1 MQRLPTI
8 FLACLIV
15 ALPCLMPLFD
25 RQEYDILTIACSV
38 ALLVTATLQV
48 VMNCFGDKEWR
59 LNICDILFLAFIG
72 YSYGNSLY
80 HDSIHSVLVYWKWSA
95 AIAAYIIGRVSRESR
110 RMICIAVIVSGLIQ
124 STVIILQRFGV
135 IDSLSYFFPVS
146 GTFGNPAPTAA
157 LITVAL
163 SLCIATLSENDFNGR
178 KRTVILIG
186 VLVLFV
192 ALVFSN
198 SRACWVATIGII
210 LFAIYRRMPNNKV
223 IVTCAV
229 TLMVVLPAL
238 YFIRPG
244 SADVRLL
251 IWRASVGMYVQT
263 PIFGAGATSFAQN
276 YMYAQADYFANHP
289 DSVFIGVATDHVQSY
304 NEIIHLACEQGAI
317 GLAIFLLLLF
327 SCYKSSRAM
336 LRFPIVAIAIFSL
349 FLYTSDVFIV
359 FIIWWLFL
367 GFGGTTAESILTLK
381 GWKRNILT
389 IVISVIAVLFVG
401 MIFEPNYLENNA
413 RFPEYPTYWST
424 CDEGMQFEREGE
436 YGRAEESYVKA
447 FNMVPNRITA
457 PYRLF
462 RLYSVTN
469 TSKAEEIAE
478 YILYKQKVQYY
489 GNTVLKIRSEV
500 RQYLNNLENPSEI
513 Q

>member
-1 MQRLPTI
+1 
-8 FLACLIV
+8 
-15 ALPCLMPLFD
+15 MPLFD
-25 RQEYDILTIACSV
+25 RQEYDVLTLACS
-38 ALLVTATLQV
+38 AFLLVVSTIQIILS
-48 VMNCFGDKEWR
+48 CFSWNEWR
-59 LNICDILFLAFIG
+59 LNACDFFFLAFIG

-80 HDSIHSVLVYWKWSA
+80 HDSINSVLVYWKWA
-95 AIAAYIIGRVSRESR
+95 AAVAAYVAGRFSTDSRGLIIIS
-110 RMICIAVIVSGLIQ
+110 VIVTGLIQ
-124 STVIILQRFGV
+124 GGTIILQRLGV
-135 IDSLSYFFPVS
+135 LDSFSFFFPVS
-146 GTFGNPAPTAA
+146 GTFGNPAPAA
-157 LITVAL
+157 TLITIAL
-163 SLCIATLSENDFNGR
+163 ALCIAKLSENEAKR
-178 KRTVILIG
+178 RMRTVILLGALI
-186 VLVLFV
+186 LFV
-192 ALVFSN
+192 ALFFSN
-198 SRACWVATIGII
+198 SRACWMAMIGIV

-223 IVTCAV
+223 IVTCAI